1 MAGKG
6 GNLPIPGRTVG
17 RALVGIRGQATG
29 PEPVSKRAGRVGA
42 VTAALRNRSNQRSDW
57 KVISS
62 DRLEFSIEDP
72 DAVRSYPLQADAL
85 ECRACAMDDL
95 LQALGVRT
103 SAFRHFSPDLFRH
116 QPSEDSTPR
125 QRTRPDPL
133 ATFFE
138 SKVVPILER
147 RPDIDPI
154 TVFHNLR
161 NSEPE
166 FKPNYHR
173 SLVDLDRDVAAF
185 WHAALTE
192 LDGMIA
198 RIRAFSPP
206 RRAIEKLAAKAK
218 RSTLE
223 HGGERKMG
231 VKLRYA
237 DSYEEPELKP
247 RDFGDWLPKID
258 FAFFSIPSLTQASTS
273 GIFSSM
279 AESNPRS
286 ALGTE
291 ALFADWVFALSV
303 RSDRRLT
310 PLDKQANATVLLP
323 VPPST
328 EPLGAAPSRIRD
340 APQPQ
345 VTRQEKNQGS
355 CGF

>member
-1 MAGKG
+1 M
-6 GNLPIPGRTVG
+6 
-17 RALVGIRGQATG
+17 
-29 PEPVSKRAGRVGA
+29 
-42 VTAALRNRSNQRSDW
+42 TAASRNRSNRRSDW

-62 DRLEFSIEDP
+62 DRLEFSIGDP
-72 DAVRSYPLQADAL
+72 DAVRSYPLQADAQ

-95 LQALGVRT
+95 LQALGVHT

-303 RSDRRLT
+303 SSDSRLT
-310 PLDKQANATVLLP
+310 PLDKQTNASGRRRTFP
-323 VPPST
+323 RRSRPSPSQST
-328 EPLGAAPSRIRD
+328 EPPVAALLVGLKRQASVPSRGPFTD
-340 APQPQ
+340 
-345 VTRQEKNQGS
+345 TRCTTAASSQAREKPV
-355 CGF
+355 FMRFLAREKKTRKE